1 MRDRSLETL
10 DLIKIVLMASVVL
23 SHSVAFYGGGWFAP
37 CILIN
42 DNEYLGIFSK
52 WLGTFCVEGFTLVS
66 GYIYCYIRND
76 KGGYQQFWPFA
87 RKKSKKTVDSI
98 SCSVIVM
105 VYTNW
110 KSLF

>member
-66 GYIYCYIRND
+66 GYIYIVISVMTKVATNNSGRL
-76 KGGYQQFWPFA
+76 QE
-87 RKKSKKTVDSI
+87 KKQKD
-98 SCSVIVM
+98 C
-105 VYTNW
+105 
-110 KSLF
+110 

>member
-52 WLGTFCVEGFTLVS
+52 WLGTF
-66 GYIYCYIRND
+66 
-76 KGGYQQFWPFA
+76 
-87 RKKSKKTVDSI
+87 
-98 SCSVIVM
+98 
-105 VYTNW
+105 
-110 KSLF
+110 